1 MPAISISQKNIVCK
15 VFLYYNYDS
24 DSMKKIYIILLS
36 LFLFLPFN
44 VNASDKEIVTFS
56 SCVDGDTA
64 RVIYNNEEIKIRF
77 LAIDTPEVKHP
88 KKGTEPFGKEASNYT
103 CKRLKE
109 AKKITIEFDSN
120 SDKQDKYDRYLV
132 WIYIDN
138 SLLQKELVSKG
149 LAKVA
154 YLYGDYSY
162 TDILTKEE
170 QKAKNNKIGL
180 WQDEDTSLRAFII
193 NMNIWYKILIT
204 IIIILAISIYL
215 YFDKKARRKV
225 LIKSKKIL
233 KEKMK

>member
-36 LFLFLPFN
+36 LFLFLPFC

-120 SDKQDKYDRYLV
+120 SDKQDKYGRYLV
-132 WIYIDN
+132 WIYIDD

-180 WQDEDTSLRAFII
+180 WQDEDTSLRDFII
-193 NMNIWYKILIT
+193 NMNIWYKLLIT